1 MTIERLERLR
11 YATDD
16 DRYDGLSILG
26 PEQEHDF
33 THYHDVRSALH
44 QQAAHDWGVAF
55 GLEVSK
61 KSDRVLTVSPG
72 VAIDAAFQLVALS
85 TKDAEKGREVETT
98 AAEYKALRGTVA
110 YVTIQYHMDSRRTKD
125 TASQP
130 DRQEWFL
137 EPLVYLKSEQTIKDE
152 QKKLDEPPVVLAVVR
167 LDKEGKVSDL
177 GWKLDGAALDAS
189 WSVCLPA
196 RSGSGASEVAKDEVH
211 DLDGATIGPTAL
223 GKGVAIDGDLEIG
236 KGKSLTIG
244 TNALV
249 VDVKGKVGICKA
261 PDPKASLDVDGE
273 LKSGQVTI
281 GTNALVVDGKGKV
294 GIGKAPD
301 PKASLD
307 VNGELKSG
315 QLTIGANALVV
326 DAKGNVGI
334 GKPDPKTLLDVK
346 GEITSGQL
354 TVGTKALVVDAKGKV
369 GIGKAPDPDTSLDV
383 DGKLKS
389 GQLTVGTNALVV
401 DAKGNVGIGKPDP
414 KTSLDVKG
422 EITSGQLTIGTKAL
436 VVDAK
441 GKVGI
446 GKAPA
451 PNTSLDVDG
460 ELKSGQLT
468 IGTNAL
474 VVDANGNV
482 WIGTEPD
489 PKVSLDDEGEIVS
502 GKLTVDQIEVK
513 TATGG
518 TISFGASLGQHVNLF
533 VQNFAIG
540 IQNSTQYFRSGK
552 NFAWYTGGEHD
563 DGELNPGKEG
573 KTAMVL
579 SGANLTV
586 GGSVMFDGFLGTDG
600 CINNVR
606 KEAERLVQ
614 SGPNGSLVL
623 FVSKDHTT
631 DLCYAFKDID
641 GVKCFGCHQASY
653 RFALGKPI
661 DHTHK

>member
-11 YATDD
+11 YAKDD
-16 DRYDGLSILG
+16 EDYDGLSILG
-26 PEQEHDF
+26 LEQEHDF

-85 TKDAEKGREVETT
+85 TKDAGKGREVETM

-177 GWKLDGAALDAS
+177 GWKLDGAALERKL
-189 WSVCLPA
+189 VGVPA
-196 RSGSGASEVAKDEVH
+196 GEIRLRRSEVAKDEVH

-223 GKGVAIDGDLEIG
+223 GKGVAIDGDLELG
-236 KGKSLTIG
+236 KGKSLTIS
-244 TNALV
+244 TNALI
-249 VDVKGKVGICKA
+249 VDA
-261 PDPKASLDVDGE
+261 
-273 LKSGQVTI
+273 
-281 GTNALVVDGKGKV
+281 KGKV

-307 VNGELKSG
+307 VDGELKSG

-326 DAKGNVGI
+326 DAKGKVGIGKAPASNTSLDVDGEMKSGQLTIGTNALVVDAKGNVGI
-334 GKPDPKTLLDVK
+334 GKPDPKASLDVKGEIAGGQLTVGTKALVVDAKGKVGVGKAPDPEASLDVDGKLKSGQLTIGTNALVVDAKGNVGIGRPDPKTSLDVK
-346 GEITSGQL
+346 GEITSAQL

-369 GIGKAPDPDTSLDV
+369 GIGKAPDP
-383 DGKLKS
+383 K
-389 GQLTVGTNALVV
+389 
-401 DAKGNVGIGKPDP
+401 
-414 KTSLDVKG
+414 
-422 EITSGQLTIGTKAL
+422 
-436 VVDAK
+436 
-441 GKVGI
+441 
-446 GKAPA
+446 
-451 PNTSLDVDG
+451 TSLDVDG

-482 WIGTEPD
+482 WVGTAPD
-489 PKVSLDDEGEIVS
+489 PEVSLDDKGEIVS

-513 TATGG
+513 TANGG

-563 DGELNPGKEG
+563 NGELNPGKG

-614 SGPNGSLVL
+614 SGPVGSLVL

-653 RFALGKPI
+653 RFVLGKPI